1 MTPGVAGLSVH
12 QTPTASMHA
21 AGASGSQAGE
31 STPFAS
37 LTAAASPF
45 TAAPGDSQRPP
56 EDAADGALS
65 AAAAAEGG
73 GSFGGFTGAPDGATG
88 SSKAFLEA
96 SRKWCC
102 SSETRGLAPV
112 CCPCHALRTCRCSK
126 GGPFAQRR
134 ILLQHL
140 RRQQHEK
147 FASAASAAAEEL
159 EDACEDG
166 FECSQSDACNPSSGV
181 VDPYARAWKPPLH
194 AADFPPLPPP
204 VSSRA
209 RRAAAAAG
217 GLSPTPAT
225 LDGEGTAPCHS
236 SAASAAALQMQWSLP
251 PVGLRVVSA
260 FSFGGLLTRSAD
272 LVVLELAHLA
282 PAPAGEQAWQRLAHS
297 AAAPA
302 SHPES
307 LPRHQ
312 QQQRQHAREQ
322 ELQGGKQAQQPPRQE
337 NWECVCCFQ
346 VSLQRYQYAELQR
359 HVYQLYP
366 FTPMNGGKEGHAG
379 AGWEA
384 PWRRLET
391 RFSNAPS
398 SGENNTAASALSA
411 AAAATGRK
419 MEYLTAGQE
428 APDVAA
434 FVGTLLQR
442 ADIMSDVFVQRRL
455 GIRQQHVLC
464 CRRCRRRLETP
475 HPLSP
480 LLLPPQHMTL
490 PVHGRLF
497 ASRVSL
503 ELRDACVAF
512 IQPPSAESAASE
524 ALYGCKE
531 TLPGVDKGPLHH
543 QQKQQHA
550 QKHVDD
556 DGPGETGETASW
568 RILQRRSAPSCWLL
582 GGSCP
587 PFVILSLFHTSGK
600 RISLFPFLAGKK
612 KQGSSAIKAAAVS
625 AGTAAVAVQK
635 RIALMAYP
643 QRDKAAV
650 LLILPKPFPSS
661 FCERLEAAVLRQQAT
676 AGPLT
681 PENTPKSDSR
691 NDNRTRRQRRSVACG
706 LKIKSRSS
714 LLALSVP
721 SSLALPW
728 LPPLTDTAEAAEAA
742 AFCSER
748 GSELDAS
755 DENCVSSRAS
765 TSLFSAATLASSQF
779 QLAFSS
785 LQHECLRN
793 SIRRGLCCCY
803 APLLSSFFVGGDDG
817 TIAVLQVSALEAPLL
832 QSHAFPTSSSA
843 AAAAEHFRSGADTQR
858 NNRRH
863 TSSIIAS
870 SIGPLIAPM
879 RLHTPL
885 GSTQY
890 AAVEQQLQHLRLRKL
905 PEVIKFIREEPVDV
919 VALLSVQLPAG
930 DTLGSTSSS
939 RPRSTSAA
947 DLKPMLLAAGRSGSV
962 LLADVASSQ
971 VLASYVA
978 QKGGFLAPT
987 DTIATVVADETRLL
1001 LFCCYSGGSVRIL
1014 QLQQCKASDS
1024 GLQLVVLS
1032 YLESGAHPLHM
1043 APVLPLLSLQGTK
1056 QQQPQQPLRQENS
1069 LSGSGGCSTAGGPC
1083 SGVSSIRCACIESQQ
1098 RLLFLGSSSSRNG
1111 VVSILCY
1118 SVLGSNCNS
1127 RAAEEGTEAVV
1138 AEASAARVVLVARV
1152 VCLAEAVSCLAVWP
1166 ERGMLLVGG
1175 AEGALLLL
1183 LLEGLVSE
1191 SPEFE
1196 PESATAAPSDRP
1208 LESLRRRFH
1217 FHQSGG
1223 TFVGNQRPNE
1233 ERELRGSF
1241 SARSSKLPFPL
1252 RMRFSTAQS
1261 RPQGTDER
1269 LHLQQRGFGGDLENV
1284 LRDSMAA
1291 NAESML
1297 LLRAHNKSIR
1307 KILLFPS
1314 EAVFVSCGAE
1324 GTLKMWRMPPTGEL
1338 AD

>member
-1 MTPGVAGLSVH
+1 
-12 QTPTASMHA
+12 
-21 AGASGSQAGE
+21 
-31 STPFAS
+31 
-37 LTAAASPF
+37 
-45 TAAPGDSQRPP
+45 
-56 EDAADGALS
+56 
-65 AAAAAEGG
+65 
-73 GSFGGFTGAPDGATG
+73 
-88 SSKAFLEA
+88 
-96 SRKWCC
+96 
-102 SSETRGLAPV
+102 
-112 CCPCHALRTCRCSK
+112 
-126 GGPFAQRR
+126 
-134 ILLQHL
+134 
-140 RRQQHEK
+140 
-147 FASAASAAAEEL
+147 
-159 EDACEDG
+159 
-166 FECSQSDACNPSSGV
+166 
-181 VDPYARAWKPPLH
+181 
-194 AADFPPLPPP
+194 
-204 VSSRA
+204 
-209 RRAAAAAG
+209 
-217 GLSPTPAT
+217 
-225 LDGEGTAPCHS
+225 
-236 SAASAAALQMQWSLP
+236 
-251 PVGLRVVSA
+251 
-260 FSFGGLLTRSAD
+260 
-272 LVVLELAHLA
+272 
-282 PAPAGEQAWQRLAHS
+282 
-297 AAAPA
+297 
-302 SHPES
+302 
-307 LPRHQ
+307 
-312 QQQRQHAREQ
+312 
-322 ELQGGKQAQQPPRQE
+322 
-337 NWECVCCFQ
+337 
-346 VSLQRYQYAELQR
+346 
-359 HVYQLYP
+359 
-366 FTPMNGGKEGHAG
+366 
-379 AGWEA
+379 
-384 PWRRLET
+384 
-391 RFSNAPS
+391 
-398 SGENNTAASALSA
+398 
-411 AAAATGRK
+411 

-531 TLPGVDKGPLHH
+531 TLPG
-543 QQKQQHA
+543 
-550 QKHVDD
+550 
-556 DGPGETGETASW
+556 
-568 RILQRRSAPSCWLL
+568 RRSAPSCWLL

-706 LKIKSRSS
+706 LKIKKLDAVLSRLHRQRFLLADAASSVQQQHPHQQQQHPQQQQQQRESELSQQAQGQHHDDRGYHTLLSALPPGELSRQQMQLRHEQQRSTPTQPDQQSEPEEKHHPSRTERRVVERQLRSS
-714 LLALSVP
+714 TEEDSQ
-721 SSLALPW
+721 
-728 LPPLTDTAEAAEAA
+728 PPLHK
-742 AFCSER
+742 
-748 GSELDAS
+748 GLQS

-1014 QLQQCKASDS
+1014 QLQQCKARDS